1 MAIISASDLKTHL
14 GISDT
19 TDDTTLTTAASAACR
34 AVQRWCGREFDATTT
49 ASASARTFRPS
60 SPTLCI
66 TDDFWTTSALVVKYE
81 LSDNGTWGST
91 LTLNT
96 DFIVEPLNG
105 REDGISVPYRKIR
118 TVSWIFPVVETT
130 FPSVQ
135 VTAAWG
141 WSAIPDDV
149 KLAALILGARIWK
162 RKNSPEG
169 VLGGFQDFGAVRIS
183 TRQDPDVVNLLSDY
197 RRSETS
203 LYT

>member
-1 MAIISASDLKTHL
+1 MAIINASDLKTHL
-14 GISDT
+14 GISDS
-19 TDDTTLTTAASAACR
+19 TDDTTITTAASAASR
-34 AVQRWCGREFDATTT
+34 AVQRWCGREFDTTTT
-49 ASASARTFRPS
+49 ASASARVFHPKS
-60 SPTLCI
+60 QTLCI
-66 TDDFWTTSALVVKYE
+66 TDDFWTTTNLVVKYE
-81 LSDNGTWGST
+81 LSDDGTYGNT

-105 REDGISVPYRKIR
+105 REDGIAVPYRKLR
-118 TVSWIFPVVETT
+118 ATSWIFPTGTT

-141 WSAIPDDV
+141 WSAVPDDV
-149 KLAALILGARIWK
+149 KQAALILGARIWK

-183 TRQDPDVVNLLSDY
+183 SRQDPDVVNLLADY
-197 RRSETS
+197 RRAETA